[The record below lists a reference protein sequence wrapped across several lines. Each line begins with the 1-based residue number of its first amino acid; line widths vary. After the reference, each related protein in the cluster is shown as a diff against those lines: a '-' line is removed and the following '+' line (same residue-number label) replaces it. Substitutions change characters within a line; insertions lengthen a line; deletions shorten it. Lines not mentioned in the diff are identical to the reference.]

1 MNLLLLSG
9 ALYQGKF
16 LTYAL
21 PWIEKFIEVYQLKGK
36 QLALIA
42 YGSVLRSQEECE
54 TNMRALLED
63 FGIEVVGAHRGLEII
78 HTCAGLIMNGG
89 NSFKLLEGLY
99 RHNLLET
106 IRERVKVGTP
116 YLGWSAGSNVATPS
130 IHTTN
135 DMPITYPHSLQA
147 LNLVPYQI
155 NPHFPTGSANH
166 EGESRQERLIEFL
179 ALNPQAIVYGIPD
192 GGAFWVQG
200 EQHTPLHV
208 ANQPF
213 YKFEHHQPP
222 QLVKTRPAISG

>member
-21 PWIEKFIEVYQLKGK
+21 PWIQDFITRHELKGK
-36 QLALIA
+36 RLALIA

-54 TNMRALLED
+54 TNMYALLKD
-63 FGIEVVGAHRGLEII
+63 FGVEVVGVHQGLEII
-78 HTCAGLIMNGG
+78 HTCAGFIMNGG

-99 RHNLLET
+99 QHDLLEV
-106 IRERVKVGTP
+106 IRERVKAGVP

-135 DMPITYPHSLQA
+135 DMPITYPPSLQA
-147 LNLVPYQI
+147 LNLVSYQI
-155 NPHFPTGSANH
+155 NPHFPTSSVHH
-166 EGESRQERLIEFL
+166 EGESRQERIAEFL
-179 ALNPQAIVYGIPD
+179 ALNPQAIVYGMPD

-200 EQHTPLHV
+200 EQHIPLHI
-208 ANQPF
+208 ASQPF
-213 YKFEHHQPP
+213 YKFAHRQPS
-222 QLVKTRPAISG
+222 QLVETKPAV

>member
-21 PWIEKFIEVYQLKGK
+21 PWMEKFIEVHQLKRK
-36 QLALIA
+36 QLALVA

-54 TNMRALLED
+54 TNMRALLKD
-63 FGIEVVGAHRGLEII
+63 FGVEVVGAYRGAQVLQN
-78 HTCAGLIMNGG
+78 CAGIVMHGG

-106 IRERVKVGTP
+106 IRERVKAGVP
-116 YLGWSAGSNVATPS
+116 YLSWSAGSNVATPS

-135 DMPITYPHSLQA
+135 DMPITYPPSLQA

-155 NPHFPTGSANH
+155 NPHFPTAKSNH
-166 EGESRQERLIEFL
+166 EGESRQERITEFL
-179 ALNPQAIVYGIPD
+179 ALNPQAIVYGMPD

-208 ANQPF
+208 ASQPF
-213 YKFEHHQPP
+213 HKFIHSQSS
-222 QLVKTRPAISG
+222 QLIDTKTTI

>member
-16 LTYAL
+16 LIYAL
-21 PWIEKFIEVYQLKGK
+21 PWIQDFITRHELKAK
-36 QLALIA
+36 RLALIA

-54 TNMRALLED
+54 TNMYALLKD
-63 FGIEVVGAHRGLEII
+63 FGVEVVGVHRGLGII
-78 HTCAGLIMNGG
+78 HTCAGFIMNGG

-99 RHNLLET
+99 QHDVLEV
-106 IRERVKVGTP
+106 IRERVKAGVP

-135 DMPITYPHSLQA
+135 DMPITYPPSLQA

-155 NPHFPTGSANH
+155 NPHFPTGSAHH
-166 EGESRQERLIEFL
+166 EGESRQERIAEFL

-200 EQHTPLHV
+200 EQHIPLHI
-208 ANQPF
+208 ASQPF
-213 YKFEHHQPP
+213 YKFEHRQPL
-222 QLVKTRPAISG
+222 QLVETKPAI

>member
-21 PWIEKFIEVYQLKGK
+21 PWIQDFITRHELKGK
-36 QLALIA
+36 RLALIA

-54 TNMRALLED
+54 TNMYALLKD
-63 FGIEVVGAHRGLEII
+63 FGVEVVGVHQGLEII
-78 HTCAGLIMNGG
+78 HTCAGFIMNGG

-99 RHNLLET
+99 QHDLLEV
-106 IRERVKVGTP
+106 IRERVKAGVP

-135 DMPITYPHSLQA
+135 DMPITYPPSLQA
-147 LNLVPYQI
+147 LNLVSYQI
-155 NPHFPTGSANH
+155 NPHFPTSSVHH
-166 EGESRQERLIEFL
+166 EGESRQERIAEFL
-179 ALNPQAIVYGIPD
+179 ALNPQAIVYGMPD

-200 EQHTPLHV
+200 EQHIPLHI
-208 ANQPF
+208 ASQPF
-213 YKFEHHQPP
+213 YKFAHRQPS
-222 QLVKTRPAISG
+222 QLVETRPTI

>member
-16 LTYAL
+16 LIYAL
-21 PWIEKFIEVYQLKGK
+21 PWIQDFITRHELKAK
-36 QLALIA
+36 RLALIA

-54 TNMRALLED
+54 TNMYALLKD
-63 FGIEVVGAHRGLEII
+63 FGVEVVGVHRGLGII
-78 HTCAGLIMNGG
+78 HTCAGFIMNGG

-99 RHNLLET
+99 QHDVLEV
-106 IRERVKVGTP
+106 IRERVKAGVP

-135 DMPITYPHSLQA
+135 DMPITYPPSLQA

-155 NPHFPTGSANH
+155 NPHFPTGSARH
-166 EGESRQERLIEFL
+166 EGESRQERIAEFL
-179 ALNPQAIVYGIPD
+179 ALNPQAIVYGMPD

-200 EQHTPLHV
+200 E
-208 ANQPF
+208 
-213 YKFEHHQPP
+213 
-222 QLVKTRPAISG
+222 

>member
-1 MNLLLLSG
+1 MSSLLLLSG

-16 LTYAL
+16 LEYAL
-21 PWIEKFIEVYQLKGK
+21 PWIQTFFTRHRLKGK

-54 TNMRALLED
+54 TNMRVLLKD
-63 FGIEVVGAHRGLEII
+63 FDIEVVGVHRGLEII
-78 HTCAGLIMNGG
+78 HTCAGFIMNGG

-99 RHNLLET
+99 AHDLLGV
-106 IRERVKVGTP
+106 IRERVKAGVP
-116 YLGWSAGSNVATPS
+116 YLSWSAGSNVATPS

-135 DMPITYPHSLQA
+135 DMPITHPPSLQA

-166 EGESRQERLIEFL
+166 EGESRQERIAEFL
-179 ALNPQAIVYGIPD
+179 ALNPQAIVYGMPD
-192 GGAFWVQG
+192 GGALWVQG

-208 ANQPF
+208 ASRPF
-213 YKFEHHQPP
+213 YKFECHQPP
-222 QLVKTRPAISG
+222 QLVKTRPTI